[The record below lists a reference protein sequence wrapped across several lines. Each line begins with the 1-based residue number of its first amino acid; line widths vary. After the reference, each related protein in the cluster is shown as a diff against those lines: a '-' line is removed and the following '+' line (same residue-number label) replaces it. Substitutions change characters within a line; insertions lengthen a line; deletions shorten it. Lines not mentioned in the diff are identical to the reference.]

1 MYIFKK
7 NMLRY
12 VLNICIIGNEYKYI
26 HVNIFQ
32 IYAVCECLYKYT
44 QYTQIYY
51 VNKLFILD
59 AINRLTALNINIIYY
74 SYSRLHGKHYMHQYS
89 DIEIE
94 TRRRNLLIS

>member
-7 NMLRY
+7 NMLRLY
-12 VLNICIIGNEYKYI
+12 IKYMHIRHIGNEYKYI

-51 VNKLFILD
+51 VNKFVILD
-59 AINRLTALNINIIYY
+59 AINRLTALNINII
-74 SYSRLHGKHYMHQYS
+74 
-89 DIEIE
+89 
-94 TRRRNLLIS
+94 